1 MQGLWN
7 DISGMFSDWGLKAVT
22 AIGILILTY
31 IIAHLVRWLIG
42 KAIDATGFAQEA
54 NKNAPAGQKSIGAQ
68 LASAGFWLTMLI
80 GIVQAARA
88 TEAAV
93 ITDALDNIINPIT
106 SYLPNVIGAALIFGI
121 FAILAN
127 VVKIAF
133 KAIFAPTD
141 GLPEKFGLAEGPT
154 NVSGIMSIVASSILL
169 IVGTIQAIDT
179 LKMEAISGPVNGV
192 LNSIL
197 EAIPNVLVAAVIL
210 TAFVF
215 VARLVSKL
223 AKSTLP
229 NFGIDKAVA
238 DLGVLKGADGGM
250 TASSVIAHAATFF
263 ITLLGLIASV
273 NALGFETLTSAFNEV
288 LRMGAQIAFGAVIIF
303 AGAFI
308 ANLVAG
314 AMKSAGGDATDA
326 AAGIMKWVIIV
337 FTTILGISR
346 MGLDPTG
353 GTFILDVAKYGV
365 MGGAAALALAF
376 GWGGKDWAAA
386 QLERFK
392 PTK

>member
-1 MQGLWN
+1 MLDN
-7 DISGMFSDWGLKAVT
+7 IMNVLETWGPRVLYA
-22 AIGILILTY
+22 ALILVVAY
-31 IIAHLVRWLIG
+31 IIALIVKWAIG
-42 KAIDATGFAQEA
+42 KAIDELGFAKKA
-54 NKNAPAGQKSIGAQ
+54 NENAPAGSKSVGAQ

-80 GIVQAARA
+80 GIVQASRTLGA
-88 TEAAV
+88 TV
-93 ITDALDNIINPIT
+93 ISDALDNIINPIT
-106 SYLPNVIGAALIFGI
+106 AYLPNVVGAALIFGI

-141 GLPEKFGLAEGPT
+141 ALPEKFGIAEGPT
-154 NVSGIMSIVASSILL
+154 NISGIMSIVGSSILM
-169 IVGTIQAIDT
+169 IVGTIQALDT
-179 LKMEAISGPVNGV
+179 LKMEAISDPVNGV

-197 EAIPNVLVAAVIL
+197 TAIPKILFAALIL

-229 NFGIDKAVA
+229 GFGVDEAVA
-238 DLGVLKGADGGM
+238 NLGVLKGADGGM
-250 TASSVIAHAATFF
+250 TASGVIASLSTFF
-263 ITLLGLIASV
+263 ITLLGLISAV
-273 NALGFETLTSAFNEV
+273 NVLGIDTLTSAFNEV
-288 LRMGAQIAFGAVIIF
+288 LSMGASIAFGAVIIF

-308 ANLVAG
+308 ANMVAG
-314 AMKSAGGDATDA
+314 AMKSAGGEATDA
-326 AAGIMKWVIIV
+326 AADVMKWAIII

-353 GTFILDVAKYGV
+353 GTFILNVAQYV
-365 MGGAAALALAF
+365 VIGAAAAGALAF

-392 PTK
+392 STK

>member
-1 MQGLWN
+1 MWDN
-7 DISGMFSDWGLKAVT
+7 IVDMFNEWGPKVAY
-22 AIGILILTY
+22 AILILVVAY
-31 IIAHLVRWLIG
+31 IIALIVRWLIG
-42 KAIDATGFAQEA
+42 KAIDELGFAKKA
-54 NKNAPAGQKSIGAQ
+54 NENAPAGTKSVGAQ

-80 GIVQAARA
+80 GIVQAARTLGA
-88 TEAAV
+88 TV
-93 ITDALDNIINPIT
+93 ITDALDNIIDPIT
-106 SYLPNVIGAALIFGI
+106 TYLPNVVGAALIFGI

-141 GLPEKFGLAEGPT
+141 ALPEKFGLAEGTT
-154 NVSGIMSIVASSILL
+154 NVSGVMSIVASSILY

-179 LKMEAISGPVNGV
+179 LKMDAISEPVNGV

-197 EAIPNVLVAAVIL
+197 TSIPKILFAALIL

-215 VARLVSKL
+215 IARLASKL

-229 NFGIDKAVA
+229 NFGVDQAVA
-238 DLGVLKGADGGM
+238 NLGVLKGADGGL
-250 TASSVIAHAATFF
+250 TASTVIANLATFF
-263 ITLLGLIASV
+263 ITLLGLISAV
-273 NALGFETLTSAFNEV
+273 NVLGIETLTNAFNEV
-288 LRMGAQIAFGAVIIF
+288 LTMGAQIAFGAVIIF

-308 ANLVAG
+308 ANLVSG
-314 AMKSAGGDATDA
+314 AMKSAGGDATDM

-353 GTFILDVAKYGV
+353 GTFILDVAKYLV
-365 MGGAAALALAF
+365 IGGAAGLAIAF